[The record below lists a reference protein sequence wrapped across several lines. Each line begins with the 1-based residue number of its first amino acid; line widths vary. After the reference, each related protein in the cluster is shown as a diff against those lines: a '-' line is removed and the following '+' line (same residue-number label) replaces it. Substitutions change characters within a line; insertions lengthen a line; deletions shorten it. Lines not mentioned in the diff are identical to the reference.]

1 MDLGDYTADITG
13 ALTYLTSDGS
23 KTLSM
28 STDTDDDVITSE
40 ENVTNF
46 AVNTTVGYDAYSAY
60 VQYAGTYSKDAFA
73 AGDKSYNS
81 ALNTWVEYDGFANTT
96 IQLEINCLSLND
108 EPADHMVYGAT
119 VDYTMGA
126 ITYEMAP
133 TYYTASGDDTFEI
146 FWNVQMDF

>member
-1 MDLGDYTADITG
+1 MNNKKILFVADAKSIHTAKWVDYFVEQDYEV
-13 ALTYLTSDGS
+13 YLATFAN
-23 KTLSM
+23 
-28 STDTDDDVITSE
+28 

-81 ALNTWVEYDGFANTT
+81 ALNTWVEYDGFANTY
-96 IQLEINCLSLND
+96 LDFGVNVMSLND
-108 EPADHMVYGAT
+108 SPEDSVEIYST

-133 TYYTASGDDTFEI
+133 EYDFADGDDTFSI
-146 FWNVQMDF
+146 LWNVQMDF